1 MIKDFFS
8 LKKNLKKD
16 YTKFSSVKVA
26 LLGDSATQLLVTALK
41 GQSYDNQLN
50 LDVFEADYDQIPLQ
64 INNTTSELH
73 EFQADYVI
81 IFQSTQKLLQQFNNL
96 DSENRLCWAQDKID
110 EFEHYFDTIKE
121 HTTQSKIIV
130 FNLPFIDNTVFGN
143 YSNKVEYSF
152 NFQLRKLNYLLS
164 ASSLVLNDFH
174 ICDVSAIQSNLGT
187 KSFLDTSMYY
197 NNSMIFSFDA
207 LPFVAKNTLDIISA
221 GEGRF
226 RKCLILDLDNTMWG
240 GVIGDDGVDKIQIG
254 GLGIG
259 KAFSELQCWAKELK
273 NRGIIL
279 CVCSKNTESIAK
291 EPFERHPDMIL
302 KLEDFAVFVANWE
315 NKVDNIRHIQSILN
329 IGFDSMVFLDDNPFE
344 RGIVKKNLPTVVVPD
359 LPEDPAE
366 YLNFIRGLNLFETFS
381 FSGEDK
387 ERTKKYQVEAQ
398 RVKSQQRHTDEQSFL
413 RSLEMKCSVSN
424 FNSFNAPRVA
434 QLTQRS
440 NQFNLRT
447 IRYTEE
453 DIMKIQVSIDH
464 IGLAFSLE
472 DKFGSYGLIAVV
484 ILEKKSE
491 KELFINTW
499 LMSCRI
505 LKRGVERFILS
516 VILEQAKKNEIKRI
530 SGEYIPSAKNELVRN
545 HYRDLG
551 FVNVAD
557 NNWEISANKKI
568 DNTNLIQKK

>member
-1 MIKDFFS
+1 M
-8 LKKNLKKD
+8 
-16 YTKFSSVKVA
+16 
-26 LLGDSATQLLVTALK
+26 
-41 GQSYDNQLN
+41 
-50 LDVFEADYDQIPLQ
+50 
-64 INNTTSELH
+64 
-73 EFQADYVI
+73 
-81 IFQSTQKLLQQFNNL
+81 
-96 DSENRLCWAQDKID
+96 
-110 EFEHYFDTIKE
+110 
-121 HTTQSKIIV
+121 
-130 FNLPFIDNTVFGN
+130 
-143 YSNKVEYSF
+143 
-152 NFQLRKLNYLLS
+152 
-164 ASSLVLNDFH
+164 
-174 ICDVSAIQSNLGT
+174 
-187 KSFLDTSMYY
+187 
-197 NNSMIFSFDA
+197 
-207 LPFVAKNTLDIISA
+207 
-221 GEGRF
+221 
-226 RKCLILDLDNTMWG
+226 
-240 GVIGDDGVDKIQIG
+240 
-254 GLGIG
+254 
-259 KAFSELQCWAKELK
+259 
-273 NRGIIL
+273 
-279 CVCSKNTESIAK
+279 
-291 EPFERHPDMIL
+291 
-302 KLEDFAVFVANWE
+302 
-315 NKVDNIRHIQSILN
+315 
-329 IGFDSMVFLDDNPFE
+329 
-344 RGIVKKNLPTVVVPD
+344 VPD